1 MSNQSLQPSWGSRE
15 ALAGRLATVREQ
27 IAAAAEECDRDPES
41 ITLVAVTK
49 FHDLDIIDALY
60 ELGVRDFGEN
70 RHPESRNKAARLR
83 EVAGEQARMHFIGQ
97 LQRNKARQV
106 GRYAD
111 VIESIDR
118 VELVDALAKLERE
131 DGRAVEVTIQLSLD
145 GDTSRGGVILDEAPD
160 LAKRMLDTDTLALRG
175 VMAVAPIG
183 ADTDQAF
190 AAVRETSERIREFAP
205 EATWCS
211 MGMSHDFRSAISQG
225 ATHLRIGTA
234 ITGMRPTAP

>member
-1 MSNQSLQPSWGSRE
+1 MTEATPQPSWGSRA
-15 ALAGRLATVREQ
+15 ALAGRLAAVRAS
-27 IAAAAEECDRDPES
+27 IAEAAVDANRDPDE

-49 FHDLDIIDALY
+49 FHDVDIIDALY

-83 EVAGEQARMHFIGQ
+83 EIAGDDGRMHFIGQ

-118 VELVDALAKLERE
+118 VELVDALSTLQRE
-131 DGRAVEVTIQLSLD
+131 DGRQVDVTIQLSLD
-145 GDTSRGGVILDEAPD
+145 GDTSRGGVLLDEAPD
-160 LAKRMLDTDTLALRG
+160 LARRILDTDTLRLRG
-175 VMAVAPIG
+175 VMAVAPIE
-183 ADTDQAF
+183 ADPDTAF
-190 AAVRETSERIREFAP
+190 ATVRATSETIRSFAP
-205 EATWCS
+205 DATWCS
-211 MGMSHDFRSAISQG
+211 MGMTHDFRSAISQG

>member
-1 MSNQSLQPSWGSRE
+1 MSEQQARPSFGSTE
-15 ALAGRLATVREQ
+15 ALAERLAAVRQ
-27 IAAAAEECDRDPES
+27 QVAQAAHEAGREPES

-49 FHDLDIIDALY
+49 FHDVEIIDALY

-70 RHPESRNKAARLR
+70 RHPESRDKAARLR
-83 EVAGEQARMHFIGQ
+83 DVAGSDARMHFIGQ

-118 VELVDALAKLERE
+118 VELVDALATLERE
-131 DGRAVEVTIQLSLD
+131 DGREVDVTIQLSLD
-145 GDTSRGGVILDEAPD
+145 GDTARGGVLLDDAPE
-160 LAKRMLDTDTLALRG
+160 LAKRILDTPTLRLRG
-175 VMAVAPIG
+175 VMAVAPLG
-183 ADTDQAF
+183 AETDDAF
-190 AAVRETSERIREFAP
+190 AKVREVSEQLQTFAP

-234 ITGMRPTAP
+234 ITGLRPTAP